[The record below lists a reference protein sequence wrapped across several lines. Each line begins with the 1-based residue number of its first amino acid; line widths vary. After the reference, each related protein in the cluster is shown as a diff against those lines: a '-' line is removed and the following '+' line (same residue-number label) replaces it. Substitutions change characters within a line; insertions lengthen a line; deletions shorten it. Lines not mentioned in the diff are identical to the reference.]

1 MSVVPRRIVFK
12 PTAPTSLVS
21 IAILMASTV
30 LIEIYFTD
38 YLMVRGLEFKSYQF
52 ASLPSIPYLYLP
64 IIGFVAVMLSSW
76 MYLARAR
83 LVVQAKLGVQL
94 RSTILSARTFEAT
107 FVLMTIQVAALFIP
121 YVLGSNWM
129 LNEISSVTTLILGL
143 RGLYLWFYGTIAPM
157 MGLDPIWKYFASNA
171 VSYTIIVAAT
181 LIMARKPRRQ
191 IAKR

>member
-1 MSVVPRRIVFK
+1 LSVVPRRIVFK

-107 FVLMTIQVAALFIP
+107 FVLMTIQAAALFIP

>member
-30 LIEIYFTD
+30 LIEIYLTD

-107 FVLMTIQVAALFIP
+107 FVLMTIQAAALFIP

-157 MGLDPIWKYFASNA
+157 MGVDPIWKYFASNA

>member
-107 FVLMTIQVAALFIP
+107 FVLMTIQAAALFIP

-157 MGLDPIWKYFASNA
+157 MGVDPIWKYFASNA

>member
-1 MSVVPRRIVFK
+1 LSVVPRRIILK
-12 PTAPTSLVS
+12 LTAPTSLFS
-21 IAILMASTV
+21 IVILLASTV

-38 YLMVRGLEFKSYQF
+38 YLNVRGLEFKSYQF
-52 ASLPSIPYLYLP
+52 PALPAIPYLYLP

-76 MYLARAR
+76 MYLVRAR
-83 LVVQAKLGVQL
+83 LVVQAKPGVQL
-94 RSTILSARTFEAT
+94 RSTVLSARTFEAT

-129 LNEISSVTTLILGL
+129 LNELSSVTTIILGL

-171 VSYTIIVAAT
+171 VSYAIIVAAT

-191 IAKR
+191 IVKR

>member
-1 MSVVPRRIVFK
+1 MSVVQRRIILK
-12 PTAPTSLVS
+12 PTSPTSLIS
-21 IAILMASTV
+21 IVILLASTV

-38 YLMVRGLEFKSYQF
+38 YLKVRGLEFKSYQF
-52 ASLPSIPYLYLP
+52 AALPAIPYLYLP

-83 LVVQAKLGVQL
+83 LVVQAKPGVQL
-94 RSTILSARTFEAT
+94 NSTILPARTFEAT
-107 FVLMTIQVAALFIP
+107 FVLMTIQVAALFVP

-129 LNEISSVTTLILGL
+129 LNELSSVTTIILGL
-143 RGLYLWFYGTIAPM
+143 RVLYLWFYGTIAPM

-181 LIMARKPRRQ
+181 LIMGRKPKRQ

>member
-107 FVLMTIQVAALFIP
+107 FVLMTIQAAALFIP